1 MLLHHHLKA
10 LRLPTIGAEAE
21 KVAAQAAADNQDHL
35 SYLLQLCEL
44 ELLEREKRAAERRL
58 KAARFPTTK
67 TLESFDFTARP
78 SVNKRLVAELA
89 RCEYIDQRENI
100 LLVGNPGTGKSHLAT
115 ALAAE
120 ACARGYKVRFYRA
133 TELVTT
139 LIEARDE
146 RSFLRL
152 KTQLAKLDLLV
163 LDELGYVPA
172 SKVGAE
178 LLFDVISTAYER
190 TSMIV
195 TTNLPFESWTEV
207 LGSERL
213 TGATLDRLTHRCRI
227 IETKGESYRLH
238 DAKTRSRRRPNPDP
252 TPNTDRP
259 HRLRSGRWLSRTPTP
274 QALRTAPTASKFA
287 TTAPTRV
294 KQAGPRRGCS
304 ALAYGSRSTA
314 AAANNPHGTQHQAH

>member
-1 MLLHHHLKA
+1 MKPLETKSLVLLRHHLKA

-35 SYLLQLCEL
+35 TYLLQLCEL

-67 TLESFDFTARP
+67 TLEGFDFTARP

-195 TTNLPFESWTEV
+195 TTQPAVRVVDRSA
-207 LGSERL
+207 RL
-213 TGATLDRLTHRCRI
+213 RTTHRRNP
-227 IETKGESYRLH
+227 RPAHPPLPH
-238 DAKTRSRRRPNPDP
+238 HRDQRRELP
-252 TPNTDRP
+252 
-259 HRLRSGRWLSRTPTP
+259 
-274 QALRTAPTASKFA
+274 A
-287 TTAPTRV
+287 
-294 KQAGPRRGCS
+294 PRRQ
-304 ALAYGSRSTA
+304 
-314 AAANNPHGTQHQAH
+314 NPQPLEIQPRTLR

>member
-1 MLLHHHLKA
+1 MTMKSLESKSLVLLRHHLKA
-10 LRLPTIGAEAE
+10 LRLPTIGQEAE
-21 KVAAQAAADNQDHL
+21 KVAAQAAADNADHL
-35 SYLLQLCEL
+35 TYLLQLCEL

-58 KAARFPTTK
+58 KAARFPTMK

-78 SVNKRLVAELA
+78 SVNKLLVAELT

-227 IETKGESYRLH
+227 IETKGESYRLR
-238 DAKTRSRRRPNPDP
+238 DAKTRNRPRPNPNATLTLP
-252 TPNTDRP
+252 TSTNDRIF
-259 HRLRSGRWLSRTPTP
+259 GEDNN
-274 QALRTAPTASKFA
+274 QAD
-287 TTAPTRV
+287 
-294 KQAGPRRGCS
+294 
-304 ALAYGSRSTA
+304 
-314 AAANNPHGTQHQAH
+314 